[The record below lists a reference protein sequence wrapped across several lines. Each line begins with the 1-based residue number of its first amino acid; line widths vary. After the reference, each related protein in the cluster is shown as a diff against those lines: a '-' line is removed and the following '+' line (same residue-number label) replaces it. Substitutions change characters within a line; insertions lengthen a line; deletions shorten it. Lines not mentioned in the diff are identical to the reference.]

1 MKNRILQCLW
11 QGLAGLLF
19 LLGSS
24 AQAQTWPAKPVRL
37 IVPFSA
43 GGATDVIARLTG
55 LKVGESL
62 GQQFTIDNRP
72 GANGNI
78 GTEMAAKS
86 PADGYTIVMSYDGTL
101 AINPATYRKLPF
113 DPAKDLAPIASI
125 AQVPLILVVHPS
137 VPASNMA
144 EFVAYA
150 KANAGKVNFSSA
162 GPGSPGHLT
171 GELLKARAGIEMVHV
186 NYKGGGQAVQD
197 LVGGQIQLLLTG
209 LPTVEGFLKSGKL
222 RALAFTSPKRISS
235 APTVPTMVESGF
247 PGLVVQ
253 SWYGI
258 LAPAGTPADV
268 IRKLNGEVNKML
280 QLPDVK
286 ERLVSL
292 GLEATGGSPED
303 FARVI
308 REDTVRWAKVVA
320 DAGIKVD

>member
-1 MKNRILQCLW
+1 MEKRVLQWFLP
-11 QGLAGLLF
+11 LF
-19 LLGSS
+19 FMLCGA
-24 AQAQTWPAKPVRL
+24 AQAQSYPARPVRL

-43 GGATDVIARLTG
+43 GGATDVIARLAG
-55 LKVGESL
+55 LKMGESL

-78 GTEMAAKS
+78 GTEMAVKS

-125 AQVPLILVVHPS
+125 AQVPLIMVVHPS
-137 VPASNMA
+137 VPANTLA

-150 KANAGKVNFSSA
+150 KANPGKVNYSSA

-171 GELLKARAGIEMVHV
+171 GELLKARAGIEMVHIS
-186 NYKGGGQAVQD
+186 YKGGGQAVQD
-197 LVGGQIQLLLTG
+197 LVGGQIQMLLTG

-222 RALAFTSPKRISS
+222 RALAFTSPKRVSS
-235 APTVPTMVESGF
+235 APTVPTLAESGY
-247 PGLVVQ
+247 PGFVVQ

-268 IRKLNGEVNKML
+268 IRKLNGEVNKLL
-280 QLPDVK
+280 QLPEVK